1 MADGA
6 PDTACRTVDVG
17 CKTLLSRRYHT
28 FRKQPEQNT
37 GEPIPHA
44 EIFAGLDK
52 AGKFP
57 ADHGLAAVRMCN
69 QEETAM
75 LRKLMIAAA
84 LAGAAMLV
92 LPGSAT
98 DVFAQAGTKGAG
110 APRTGTGPGTDR
122 GNPSVTNDT
131 GPGANPI
138 TPAPRKRTV
147 KKHRRGTV
155 GSR

>member
-1 MADGA
+1 MA
-6 PDTACRTVDVG
+6 
-17 CKTLLSRRYHT
+17 
-28 FRKQPEQNT
+28 RK
-37 GEPIPHA
+37 
-44 EIFAGLDK
+44 
-52 AGKFP
+52 
-57 ADHGLAAVRMCN
+57 M
-69 QEETAM
+69 M
-75 LRKLMIAAA
+75 LTAAA
-84 LAGAAMLV
+84 LVGAALLA
-92 LPGSAT
+92 LPTSPSYAGMDEVS
-98 DVFAQAGTKGAG
+98 AQAGTKGAG